1 MNIRMAA
8 LDSLLDLGSELVVRA
23 TRNIC
28 AGSLLN
34 ADHGRAATAAR
45 LSDWTEVLSLYAE
58 KNAEDVRVSA

>member
-1 MNIRMAA
+1 MAA
-8 LDSLLDLGSELVVRA
+8 LDSLRGAGTELIVRA

-34 ADHGRAATAAR
+34 ADHGRTLTAAR

-58 KNAEDVRVSA
+58 EKAEDARVSA

>member
-8 LDSLLDLGSELVVRA
+8 LDSLLSAGTELIVRA
-23 TRNIC
+23 TRNIS

-58 KNAEDVRVSA
+58 EKTEDVRVSA

>member
-1 MNIRMAA
+1 MAA
-8 LDSLLDLGSELVVRA
+8 LDSLLGLGSELIVRA
-23 TRNIC
+23 TRTIS

-34 ADHGRAATAAR
+34 ADLGRTVTAAR

>member
-1 MNIRMAA
+1 MAA
-8 LDSLLDLGSELVVRA
+8 LDSLLGLGTELIVRA

-34 ADHGRAATAAR
+34 ADHGRTVTAAR

-58 KNAEDVRVSA
+58 KQAEDVRVSA

>member
-1 MNIRMAA
+1 MAA
-8 LDSLLDLGSELVVRA
+8 LDSLLDLGSELLVRA

>member
-1 MNIRMAA
+1 MNVRMAA
-8 LDSLLDLGSELVVRA
+8 LDALLGAGTELIVRA
-23 TRNIC
+23 TRQIC

-58 KNAEDVRVSA
+58 ENSEDVRVSA